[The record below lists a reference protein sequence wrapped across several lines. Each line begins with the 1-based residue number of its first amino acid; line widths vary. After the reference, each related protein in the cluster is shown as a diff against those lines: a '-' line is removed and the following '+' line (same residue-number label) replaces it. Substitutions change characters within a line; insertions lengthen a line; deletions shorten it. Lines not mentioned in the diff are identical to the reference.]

1 VLAQLRAAG
10 SDDTA
15 ARRQVLEAIL
25 AGPAFQSSDS
35 LLSQFWRWVAEWWD
49 RLFPRQQSSTP
60 AANAVSQRTSEFS
73 LWVVGIVGIVAVV
86 LLLVW
91 WLRGFLSNLVADVEL
106 AGDDPF
112 GDALPQT
119 PAEARR
125 RANTEAQSGNY
136 REAVRNLYLSA
147 LLTLEQH
154 GLVTADRSLTNRELL
169 NRVGAEHPLRPHLEP
184 VVATFDEVWYGVRE
198 PDDRTYGQYTQE
210 IDELETLAR
219 RADGK
224 DGR

>member
-1 VLAQLRAAG
+1 
-10 SDDTA
+10 
-15 ARRQVLEAIL
+15 
-25 AGPAFQSSDS
+25 
-35 LLSQFWRWVAEWWD
+35 
-49 RLFPRQQSSTP
+49 
-60 AANAVSQRTSEFS
+60 
-73 LWVVGIVGIVAVV
+73 VVGIVGIVAVV

-106 AGDDPF
+106 AGDDPS

-169 NRVGAEHPLRPHLEP
+169 NRVGTEHPLRPHLEP

-219 RADGK
+219 RADGEA
-224 DGR
+224 GR